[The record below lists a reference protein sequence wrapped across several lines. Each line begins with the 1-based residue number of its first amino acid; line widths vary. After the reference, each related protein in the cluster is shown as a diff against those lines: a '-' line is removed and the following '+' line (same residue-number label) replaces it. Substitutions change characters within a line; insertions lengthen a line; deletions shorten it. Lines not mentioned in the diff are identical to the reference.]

1 MRKLMNRLGLMAA
14 LVVGAST
21 VAQAADGSCCKP
33 GEACCKPTASC
44 CPK

>member
-1 MRKLMNRLGLMAA
+1 MRKFIHQLGLMAA
-14 LVVGAST
+14 LFVGAST

-33 GEACCKPTASC
+33 GEACCKPTSPC